1 MYESYKLSDYRKF
14 DKSNS
19 IDIWKYPH
27 ESLFQI
33 SPKFPQFFTTTRLAP
48 EKSFPSPI
56 PIRNLYTQH
65 RSLAEQIFSRHKAN
79 ARKNSSHHGKKNLSC
94 TGNRARRRRDPRAG
108 KEFSPR
114 EGDGR
119 FHGFASSIFHLA
131 SS

>member
-27 ESLFQI
+27 ESLCFKFHQNFPSFSLLLLD
-33 SPKFPQFFTTTRLAP
+33 SPLKNPSLHLYPYVTYIRNTVRWQSKYFHAIRQMHAKIRVTAARKTFLAP
-48 EKSFPSPI
+48 GI
-56 PIRNLYTQH
+56 ALDD
-65 RSLAEQIFSRHKAN
+65 
-79 ARKNSSHHGKKNLSC
+79 
-94 TGNRARRRRDPRAG
+94 DPRAG

-119 FHGFASSIFHLA
+119 FHDFASSIFHLA